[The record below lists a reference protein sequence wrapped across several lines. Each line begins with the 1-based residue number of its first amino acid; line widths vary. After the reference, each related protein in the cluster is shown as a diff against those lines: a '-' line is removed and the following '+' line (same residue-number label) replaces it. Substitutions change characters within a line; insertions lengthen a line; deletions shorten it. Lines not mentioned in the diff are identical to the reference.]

1 MLLNRAQALL
11 VLIPRQPDLRRYSR
25 FVQREL
31 HSGLPTEL
39 APVAGLYQ
47 ISAKRPVIRW
57 RAEPVLEIAIQQRP
71 KAGQA
76 DWQVPLKANS
86 RSREMRLL

>member
-1 MLLNRAQALL
+1 MPLNRAQALL

-31 HSGLPTEL
+31 HSGLSAEL
-39 APVAGLYQ
+39 VPPVAGLHQ
-47 ISAKRPVIRW
+47 ISARRPVIRW
-57 RAEPVLEIAIQQRP
+57 RAEPALEIAIQQRP

-76 DWQVPLKANS
+76 D
-86 RSREMRLL
+86 